1 MKQTYLLIVL
11 LSLILVYAVCFTAIK
26 AGLSFLPPLFFGGLR
41 ALLGG
46 IVLLVIMSFIK
57 LPIIPGRYEW
67 KWIFWIGLATT
78 ITFAGMFLSPG
89 RTGAGIASILGNMAP
104 LFTVLLASVVLHEK
118 LSFRSQSALVLGVLG
133 ILFISYPDLFG
144 QSAYGMTGLIL
155 ALAASG
161 GTAASSILV
170 KQMNNEQIVFGVSA
184 WSLIIGSIPLLLT
197 SFFVEGGSLIVWNT
211 RSVGILLFLVI
222 FGTAFTTAVWYF
234 LIQRH
239 NVGRLSLFFF
249 LIPVFGL
256 GIASLTFNETLAIN
270 ALLGVFTI
278 LVATVILAIDTLKT
292 ETTVAL
298 KKR

>member
-46 IVLLVIMSFIK
+46 IVLLIIMSFIK
-57 LPIIPGRYEW
+57 QSIIPGRYEW

-104 LFTVLLASVVLHEK
+104 LFTVLLASMVLHEK
-118 LSFRSQSALVLGVLG
+118 LSFRSKSALVLGVLG
-133 ILFISYPDLFG
+133 IIFISYPDLFG
-144 QSAYGMTGLIL
+144 KSAYGMTGLIL

-161 GTAASSILV
+161 GTATSSILV
-170 KQMNNEQIVFGVSA
+170 KQMNKEQLVLSVSA
-184 WSLIIGSIPLLLT
+184 WSLIIGSVPLLLA
-197 SFFVEGGSLIVWNT
+197 SFLIEGGSSIHWNT
-211 RSVGILLFLVI
+211 SSVSILLFLVI
-222 FGTAFTTAVWYF
+222 FGTAFTTAVWYL
-234 LIQRH
+234 LIQRY
-239 NVGRLSLFFF
+239 NVGKLSLFFF

-256 GIASLTFNETLAIN
+256 GIASLAFKETLAMN
-270 ALLGVFTI
+270 DLLGVFTI
-278 LVATVILAIDTLKT
+278 LAATVVLAIDTLKT
-292 ETTVAL
+292 NTTFASQ
-298 KKR
+298 KS